1 MKKILKKLGIICVCI
16 FLLFTTNIYATSE
29 KIEDS
34 ELDSLV
40 QILDKY
46 MDKEY
51 NLDEVKEDLLTGKGL
66 NYGVIGNSILKIF
79 TTEIYNTSKIS
90 ISIFCIILLMAI
102 LKSMELEK
110 DSSISKIAYIVS
122 FLVIISLVLVNYKE
136 LLELFK
142 TRIDVQTKIVQ
153 VLAPFVMALLM
164 ATGSITS
171 TGLIQPII
179 LFLSSSVGI
188 IINYVI
194 IPLITVSFTFNIISS
209 ISDSVKLNKFAKLL
223 TKISMYILGII
234 LAVILGVLGLES
246 SIGTSLDSVTI
257 KTTQAAVSGAVPVVG
272 KFLSDSLEVI
282 MGSAEVV
289 GKVSGVIGI
298 LSLILISFTPIVKLF
313 LIYIIFQILT
323 AISETINTDEKVI
336 KLFESISNIYLT
348 MLGMLFAVSSTFII
362 SIGVIMS
369 LMGKVFS

>member
-1 MKKILKKLGIICVCI
+1 MIKILKRLCVICICI
-16 FLLFTTNIYATSE
+16 FLFTTNSYATEE
-29 KIEDS
+29 KIQDN

-40 QILDKY
+40 EILDEYVEK
-46 MDKEY
+46 DY
-51 NLDEVKEDLLTGKGL
+51 NLNEIKEDLISGKGL
-66 NYGVIGNSILKIF
+66 NYGIIGNSILKIF
-79 TTEIYNTSKIS
+79 TNEIYNTSKIS

-102 LKSMELEK
+102 LKSIELEK
-110 DSSISKIAYIVS
+110 DTSVGKIAYIVS
-122 FLVIISLVLVNYKE
+122 FLVIISLLLVNYKE
-136 LLELFK
+136 ILNLFK
-142 TRIDVQTKIVQ
+142 TSIDIETKIVQ

-188 IINYVI
+188 VINYII
-194 IPLITVSFTFNIISS
+194 IPLITTSFVFNVISS
-209 ISDSVKLNKFAKLL
+209 ISDSVKLNKFSKLL
-223 TKISMYILGII
+223 TKISLYILGIL
-234 LAVILGVLGLES
+234 LAIVLGVLSLES
-246 SIGTSLDSVTI
+246 SIGTSMDSVTV
-257 KTTQAAVSGAVPVVG
+257 KTTQAAVSGAVPIVG
-272 KFLSDSLEVI
+272 KFLSDSLEII

-298 LSLILISFTPIVKLF
+298 LCITLISFTPIIKLI

-336 KLFESISNIYLT
+336 KLFESMSNIYIT

-362 SIGVIMS
+362 STGIIMS

>member
-1 MKKILKKLGIICVCI
+1 MKKTLKKISIIVVCF
-16 FLLFTTNIYATSE
+16 FLLFTTNIYAISE
-29 KIEDS
+29 KIQDG

-46 MDKEY
+46 LDKAY
-51 NLDEVKEDLLTGKGL
+51 NLDEVKDDLLTGKGL
-66 NYGVIGNSILKIF
+66 NYGIIGNSILKIF

-136 LLELFK
+136 LLMLFK
-142 TRIDVQTKIVQ
+142 TSIDIQTKIVQ

-194 IPLITVSFTFNIISS
+194 IPLITVSLTFNIISS

-223 TKISMYILGII
+223 TKISMYILGVV

-246 SIGTSLDSVTI
+246 SIGTSLDSVTV

-336 KLFESISNIYLT
+336 KLFENISNIYLT

-362 SIGVIMS
+362 SIGIIMS

>member
-1 MKKILKKLGIICVCI
+1 MIKILKRLCVICICI
-16 FLLFTTNIYATSE
+16 FLFTTNSYATEE
-29 KIEDS
+29 KIQDN

-40 QILDKY
+40 DILDEYVEK
-46 MDKEY
+46 DY
-51 NLDEVKEDLLTGKGL
+51 NLNGIKEDLISGKGL
-66 NYGVIGNSILKIF
+66 NYGIIGNSILKIF

-102 LKSMELEK
+102 LKSIELEK
-110 DSSISKIAYIVS
+110 DSSVGKIAYIVS
-122 FLVIISLVLVNYKE
+122 FLVIISLLLVNYKE
-136 LLELFK
+136 MLNLFK
-142 TRIDVQTKIVQ
+142 TSIDIETKIVQ

-188 IINYVI
+188 VINYII
-194 IPLITVSFTFNIISS
+194 IPLITTSFVFNVISS
-209 ISDSVKLNKFAKLL
+209 ISDSVKLNKFSKLL
-223 TKISMYILGII
+223 TKISLYILGIL
-234 LAVILGVLGLES
+234 LAIILGVLSLES
-246 SIGTSLDSVTI
+246 SIGTSMDSVTV
-257 KTTQAAVSGAVPVVG
+257 KTTQAAVSGAVPIVG

-298 LSLILISFTPIVKLF
+298 LCIILISFTPIVKLI

-336 KLFESISNIYLT
+336 KLFESMSNIYIT

-362 SIGVIMS
+362 STGIIMS

>member
-1 MKKILKKLGIICVCI
+1 MKKTLKKISIIGVCC

-29 KIEDS
+29 KIQDG

-46 MDKEY
+46 LDKEY
-51 NLDEVKEDLLTGKGL
+51 NLDEVKEDLLTGKGI

-136 LLELFK
+136 LLTLFK
-142 TRIDVQTKIVQ
+142 TSIDIQTKIVQ

-194 IPLITVSFTFNIISS
+194 IPLITVSLTFNIISS

-223 TKISMYILGII
+223 TKISMYILGVV

-246 SIGTSLDSVTI
+246 SIGTSLDSVTV

-336 KLFESISNIYLT
+336 KLFENISNIYLT

-362 SIGVIMS
+362 SIGIIMS